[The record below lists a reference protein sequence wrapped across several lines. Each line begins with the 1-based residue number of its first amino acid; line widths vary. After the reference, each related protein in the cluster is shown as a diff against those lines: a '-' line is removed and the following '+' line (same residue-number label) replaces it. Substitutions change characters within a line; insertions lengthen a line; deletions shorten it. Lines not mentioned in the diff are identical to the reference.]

1 MAIYSKMDK
10 KNINRIRVILAEQNR
25 TNKWLAEK
33 IGVSE
38 VTVSR
43 WVNNT
48 QQPAVEIFLE
58 IANILKVDIRDLF
71 ESTMPKK

>member
-1 MAIYSKMDK
+1 MDK
-10 KNINRIRVILAEQNR
+10 KSINRIRVILAEQSR

-33 IGVSE
+33 LSVSE

-48 QQPAVEIFLE
+48 QQPAVEIFVE
-58 IANILKVDIRDLF
+58 IANVLKVDIRDLF

>member
-1 MAIYSKMDK
+1 MDK
-10 KNINRIRVILAEQNR
+10 KNINRIRVVLAEQNR
-25 TNKWLAEK
+25 TNKWLAEQ

-38 VTVSR
+38 ITVSR

-71 ESTMPKK
+71 ESTLPKK

>member
-1 MAIYSKMDK
+1 MAK

-33 IGVSE
+33 LAVSE
-38 VTVSR
+38 TTVSR

-48 QQPAVEIFLE
+48 QQPAVEVFVK
-58 IANILKVDIRDLF
+58 IADILKVDIRDLF
-71 ESTMPKK
+71 EPTLKK